1 MRDFIEIRPVRK
13 EDITII
19 NELIY
24 NCFNEF
30 ISGDYSEEG
39 INEFLRFINTDNIIK
54 RYDQGSYILV
64 ACSNEKI
71 VGVIEL
77 KDFIHI
83 SLLFVSKDYHKR
95 GIAREL
101 VNKAIEVCVKN
112 YYIKAITV
120 NSSHYAIEIY
130 EKLGFYKIENEK
142 CVNGIKFTP
151 MKIDINSK
159 KQVELQE

>member
-1 MRDFIEIRPVRK
+1 MRDFIEIRPARK

-19 NELIY
+19 NKLIH

-30 ISGDYSEEG
+30 ISVDYSEEG
-39 INEFLRFINTDNIIK
+39 VNEFLKFINIDNIIK
-54 RYDQGSYILV
+54 RYNQGSYILV
-64 ACSNEKI
+64 ACSNKKV
-71 VGVIEL
+71 VGVIEI
-77 KDFIHI
+77 KGFRHI

-120 NSSHYAIEIY
+120 NSSPYAIKIY

-151 MKIDINSK
+151 MKIEINSK
-159 KQVELQE
+159 K